1 MKIAMIHG
9 QNHKG
14 TTCRVG
20 RMLAKK
26 LIGEVKEFF
35 LPKDFGE
42 YCVGCTTCFM
52 KNETKCPH
60 YEKLKPLTDA
70 ITEVD
75 GAPAKS
81 CYVSETGRVHCDGG
95 GGRDEVSL

>member
-52 KNETKCPH
+52 KNETK
-60 YEKLKPLTDA
+60 
-70 ITEVD
+70 
-75 GAPAKS
+75 
-81 CYVSETGRVHCDGG
+81 
-95 GGRDEVSL
+95 